1 MTARRNRKRRKHRAR
16 PSSARAKA
24 VAFQATPAR
33 GGTDMS
39 GRDADFGLASGR
51 VSGRA
56 VQAAA
61 GGTPKTGS
69 GREGAVLASL
79 PLAQHGANGRVRVG
93 PLSRPGTLLLP
104 GRAFFAMGRPV
115 SGLLCYAL
123 QASVVG
129 WLPAA
134 LWIAF
139 AQRRVERKQLTLA
152 ARLRPN

>member
-1 MTARRNRKRRKHRAR
+1 
-16 PSSARAKA
+16 
-24 VAFQATPAR
+24 
-33 GGTDMS
+33 
-39 GRDADFGLASGR
+39 
-51 VSGRA
+51 
-56 VQAAA
+56 
-61 GGTPKTGS
+61 
-69 GREGAVLASL
+69 
-79 PLAQHGANGRVRVG
+79 
-93 PLSRPGTLLLP
+93 LLP

-152 ARLRPN
+152 ARLRPV